1 MAETFA
7 LNADIQQLLSWIIYT
22 CHSNKD
28 DFLREIVSNAPDA
41 LEKIRYEFITDPEK
55 VKEQP
60 NSFIK
65 IVPDKTNS
73 TITIEDNGIG
83 MTENEFINNLGTWL
97 GFYSTYFVSDE
108 VRAASKHND
117 DENNKGVTDPGD
129 EARM

>member
-7 LNADIQQLLSWIIYT
+7 LNADIQQLLSLIINT

-65 IVPDKTNS
+65 IVPNNS
-73 TITIEDNGIG
+73 VAILVQDLLFTG
-83 MTENEFINNLGTWL
+83 MKDA
-97 GFYSTYFVSDE
+97 SRRRVSS
-108 VRAASKHND
+108 R
-117 DENNKGVTDPGD
+117 P
-129 EARM
+129 